1 MESPSIQDLLKEVS
15 FPYRLKIIDFLKDEL
30 KGGKGAINLS
40 ELHKRLKANG
50 VKIPVSTVYR
60 AVNNLS
66 AAGILDKKD
75 GEVSLTPAG
84 ISRLRGAVY
93 SLIFSERVINEKIS
107 TILQA
112 FKELRLRDEEIK
124 ISQSRVEYR
133 VLDTPIQLGL
143 MDRKLGIIILSRG
156 VLSPFF
162 VLEEKRKILWL
173 ESVFEYYWDI
183 AKPLTEYIEK
193 GKGDLKEKIFGSLQ
207 RF

>member
-1 MESPSIQDLLKEVS
+1 MRKLMDFEYLELAS
-15 FPYRLKIIDFLKDEL
+15 DFLLSLPPEL
-30 KGGKGAINLS
+30 RFGIHHLS
-40 ELHKRLKANG
+40 ECEKVDFTELRAKGLELIDAIKERGRFIGDFTDVEFIKAMI
-50 VKIPVSTVYR
+50 K
-60 AVNNLS
+60 
-66 AAGILDKKD
+66 
-75 GEVSLTPAG
+75 
-84 ISRLRGAVY
+84 SRLRGAVY